1 MRACCSP
8 LHLDLNPTIC
18 SATLCTRAAPT
29 DPTGY
34 GDDDDFLANIPEE
47 QMVAVSQ
54 PPPHAPPPHAP
65 PPPQNHAASAAYVA
79 QLEAQLAEAKKKLAE
94 SAPLQPY
101 APNPPHAH
109 NPPHAPTPSHAPNP
123 PHPPS
128 APLPGVPAGGPSVRA
143 ARKLST
149 KRPLAAGEGA
159 DARATKQHTVDLT

>member
-1 MRACCSP
+1 MHP
-8 LHLDLNPTIC
+8 G
-18 SATLCTRAAPT
+18 CTPT

-34 GDDDDFLANIPEE
+34 GDDDDFLANIPED
-47 QMVAVSQ
+47 QMVAASQ
-54 PPPHAPPPHAP
+54 PPPHAPPPHAAPLHAPPPHAP

-79 QLEAQLAEAKKKLAE
+79 QLEAQLAEARKKLAE
-94 SAPLQPY
+94 SAPPQPY

-109 NPPHAPTPSHAPNP
+109 NPPHAPTPSYAPNP